1 MKTPEEVFPE
11 YFLIRVNE
19 FNDVA
24 TTPIEEWLDY
34 LKNGRIKDDT
44 TTPGLAEAREKLQYM
59 QMSRADQLAYERHL
73 DALAVQSDAF
83 DTARLEGRAEGLKM
97 GRLEG
102 RAEGREEGRAEGRE
116 EGRAEG
122 REEGRAEGREE
133 GREIGRQE
141 GRAEAARKMKDKGL
155 PHDLIAELTGFSL
168 EEVEKL

>member
-83 DTARLEGRAEGLKM
+83 DTARREGRAEGL
-97 GRLEG
+97 
-102 RAEGREEGRAEGRE
+102 EEGRAEGIA
-116 EGRAEG
+116 EGRADV
-122 REEGRAEGREE
+122 
-133 GREIGRQE
+133 
-141 GRAEAARKMKDKGL
+141 ARKMKEMGSSVDFIIQVTGL
-155 PHDLIAELTGFSL
+155 SAEEL
-168 EEVEKL
+168 EKLDSHT

>member
-1 MKTPEEVFPE
+1 M
-11 YFLIRVNE
+11 NE

-83 DTARLEGRAEGLKM
+83 DAARIEGHAEGRAVGI
-97 GRLEG
+97 
-102 RAEGREEGRAEGRE
+102 EEGRAVGIE
-116 EGRAEG
+116 EGRA
-122 REEGRAEGREE
+122 
-133 GREIGRQE
+133 
-141 GRAEAARKMKDKGL
+141 K
-155 PHDLIAELTGFSL
+155 
-168 EEVEKL
+168 EKLDIARNLKSLGVTVNDIAKATGLNAEDIEVLT